1 MGVGQGLGQPSIT
14 GKMSL
19 WVPSGERSSKETC
32 LEPGIR
38 PWAAL
43 VSLGGLASA
52 RALQKK
58 AGVAALSQALGGTC
72 PGQAG
77 GTGTERRALL
87 GGGLAR
93 HGRGCRTHGSTV
105 SAEHFVFH
113 PRYHW

>member
-87 GGGLAR
+87 GGAGP
-93 HGRGCRTHGSTV
+93 
-105 SAEHFVFH
+105 
-113 PRYHW
+113 PRPWLQDSRQHSLC